1 MGPSSMLNI
10 IGFPLDKGA
19 ISGLTLSMVPSIGG
33 CVSTQSL
40 SKSSQASSIDMP
52 PASGVSSQA
61 SSINMPPVS
70 GISSQI
76 SSINILLA
84 MPNMGIP
91 TANAPGLHYTYISIH
106 LLTLITDNKMNIVV
120 SLETG
125 NVMLTLQHR
134 MVWIVI

>member
-91 TANAPGLHYTYISIH
+91 TANALGLHHTYISIH
-106 LLTLITDNKMNIVV
+106 LLTLITDDKMNIVV